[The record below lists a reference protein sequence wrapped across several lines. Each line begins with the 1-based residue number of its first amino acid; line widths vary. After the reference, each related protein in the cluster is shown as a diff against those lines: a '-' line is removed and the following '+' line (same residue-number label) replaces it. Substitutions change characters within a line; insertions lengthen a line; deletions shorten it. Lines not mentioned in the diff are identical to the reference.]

1 MLFRTSGNSG
11 RGTREARRNHEIIM
25 KKPTSIIACAA
36 ALLLPACDG
45 PGSCYTICES
55 YELYRGYLDAHL
67 LFTLI
72 VSDKPDENRF
82 FDPLGIHAAANIDGD
97 FYFAVNGQQHPE
109 YYRVSR
115 KEDRC
120 ERVQQLP
127 PEVQLLPIE
136 EFWKQRHSN

>member
-1 MLFRTSGNSG
+1 
-11 RGTREARRNHEIIM
+11 M
-25 KKPTSIIACAA
+25 KTIPTILIAAA
-36 ALLLPACDG
+36 ALILTACDG
-45 PGSCYTICES
+45 PGSSYPISKS

-97 FYFAVNGQQHPE
+97 FYFAVNGRQHPE

-120 ERVQQLP
+120 ERVLQLP
-127 PEVQLLPIE
+127 SEVQLLPIE

>member
-1 MLFRTSGNSG
+1 
-11 RGTREARRNHEIIM
+11 M
-25 KKPTSIIACAA
+25 KLITTVFACAA

-45 PGSCYTICES
+45 PGSSYTICES
-55 YELYRGYLDAHL
+55 YELYRGYLDAHP
-67 LFTLI
+67 LFTLN

-97 FYFAVNGQQHPE
+97 FYFAVNGERHPE

-115 KEDRC
+115 KMNNCIRI
-120 ERVQQLP
+120 QQLP
-127 PEVQLLPIE
+127 PGVKLLPIG